1 MKQESIKLKGIGA
14 SPGIAIGEVFL
25 IDRGRIKVTQRPLLR
40 PEEIELEVARLRG
53 AVSQALSELKS
64 IKNKIPD
71 EILGQS
77 SIIDAHLLILN
88 DPLLIERTISFIRQ
102 EKVNAEWALVMAL
115 REIER
120 AFSNIEDE
128 YLRNRFQDVQ
138 HVVDRILGILTGTRP
153 ADPAAIPNQ
162 AIVVAHDLSPADT
175 IQMRPNRVLALLT
188 NMGSRTSHTAIVA
201 RSLGI
206 PAVVGLEKITDLVS
220 SGSFVIVDGL
230 EGLVIIEPTQEEIAR
245 YEGLRDE
252 FERFRLEIV
261 RAAHL
266 PAETLDGHQIKVKAN
281 IELLEEVPVILEH
294 GAEGVGLF
302 RTEFLYLN
310 RSTPPGE
317 EELYQVYREV
327 VERLAPFPVTIRT
340 LDIGGDKLAR
350 GIHHPRETN
359 PALGLRSIRLCLKE
373 PEIFRSQL
381 RAILRASLYGR
392 LRIMFPMVSG
402 LQELLE
408 AKALLA
414 EVIEELRSE
423 GINIPSIP
431 IGAMIEVPTAV
442 AIADILAQEVDFFS
456 IGTNDLIQYSLA
468 IDRVNEHV
476 AHLYEP
482 LHPGILRMIKQVTEV
497 GHEAGIEV
505 GMCGEMAGELL
516 YVPLLLGLGLDE
528 LSMNALS
535 IPRVKKL
542 IRCLKVSEC
551 QELAR
556 EILKLATPE
565 AIKELLLQ
573 RLPKILPES
582 FADLLEKVAA

>member
-1 MKQESIKLKGIGA
+1 MKEGSIKLKGIGA

-25 IDRGRIKVTQRPLLR
+25 IDRGRIKVVQRPLSN
-40 PEEIELEVARLRG
+40 EEELELEVARLKT
-53 AVSQALSELKS
+53 AISQALNELKA
-64 IKNKIPD
+64 IKDKIPG

-88 DPLLIERTISFIRQ
+88 DPLLIDRALSLIRQ
-102 EKVNAEWALVMAL
+102 ERINAEWALVMAL
-115 REIER
+115 REIEKV
-120 AFSNIEDE
+120 FSGIEDE
-128 YLRNRFQDVQ
+128 YFRNRYQDVQ
-138 HVVDRILGILTGTRP
+138 HVVDRILGILTGAKP
-153 ADPAAIPNQ
+153 ADPTNIPHQ

-175 IQMRPNRVLALLT
+175 IQMKPDRVLALLT
-188 NMGSRTSHTAIVA
+188 DMGSRTSHTAIVA

-206 PAVVGLEKITDLVS
+206 PAVVGLERITDLVS

-230 EGLVIIEPTQEEIAR
+230 EGLVIIEPSSEEIAR

-266 PAETLDGHQIKVKAN
+266 PAETLDGQQIKVKAN
-281 IELLEEVPVILEH
+281 IELLEEIPVILEH

-310 RSTPPGE
+310 RITPPGE
-317 EELYQVYREV
+317 EELYQVYKEV
-327 VERLAPFPVTIRT
+327 VERMAPFPVTIRT
-340 LDIGGDKLAR
+340 LDIGGDKLAK
-350 GIHHPRETN
+350 GVPQAKETN

-373 PEIFRSQL
+373 QDLFRCQL
-381 RAILRASLYGR
+381 RAILRASIHGK

-402 LQELLE
+402 LEELLE
-408 AKALLA
+408 AKALLS
-414 EVIEELRSE
+414 EVAEELRQQ
-423 GINIPSIP
+423 GLPLPQIP

-442 AIADILAQEVDFFS
+442 AIADILAREVDFFS

-482 LHPGILRMIKQVTEV
+482 LHPGILRMIRQVTEV
-497 GHEAGIEV
+497 GHESGIEV

-516 YVPLLLGLGLDE
+516 YVPLLVGLGLDE

-542 IRCLKVSEC
+542 IRCLKVSDC

-556 EILKLATPE
+556 ETLRLATPE
-565 AIKELLLQ
+565 AIKELLLE
-573 RLPKILPES
+573 RLPKILPEN
-582 FADLLEKVAA
+582 FADLLEKAAA